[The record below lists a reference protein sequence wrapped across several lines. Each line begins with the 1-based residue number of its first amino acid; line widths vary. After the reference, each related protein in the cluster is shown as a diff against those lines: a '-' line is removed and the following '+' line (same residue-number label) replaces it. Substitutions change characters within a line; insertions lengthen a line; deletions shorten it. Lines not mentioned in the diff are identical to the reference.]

1 MRNILYMEP
10 SLNGLSLI
18 LVKYFVVG
26 YACFCRVHT
35 VAARGY
41 VHRCVCVLPV

>member
-18 LVKYFVVG
+18 LVKYFMVD
-26 YACFCRVHT
+26 YACYCRVHADA
-35 VAARGY
+35 VRVY
-41 VHRCVCVLPV
+41 VHRFVCILPV